1 VTYHSHYHHPF
12 DDDDYDNT
20 WDDNEHD
27 AARQDR
33 RARRHREREAGIG
46 SKRARKRTQRPPRT
60 ERDQAFKCGHC
71 KQFIGAPISG
81 GRHRNHCPNCLHSK
95 HVDARTPGDRLSE
108 CRSLMAPVGVLN
120 RRNGEQVILHRCLG
134 CGKESPNRI
143 AADDNP
149 VALLRI
155 PPVPPLPPVGKIAE
169 SVILPLDSD
178 ISFDEGDDVQSA

>member
-1 VTYHSHYHHPF
+1 MTYHYHHSF
-12 DDDDYDNT
+12 NDYDNT

-95 HVDARTPGDRLSE
+95 HVDAKTPGDRLSE